1 MLKFRADRRVSQND
15 PSGPA
20 GHPVIQIQLKET
32 GPIHT
37 YITSCDLEMNGKVGG
52 RGPVSSPN
60 DMNCNSNSITMVSDL
75 SSPES
80 QTQSQPFTPR
90 ASRTPKKAA
99 MFGKRSNS
107 MRRNPKAVVA
117 KQGWL
122 YKQAS
127 SGVKQWNKRWF
138 VLTDR
143 CLFYYKDEK
152 EEGVLGSLPL
162 LSFRIGEVQALD
174 NISRKHAFK
183 VWYEEEEEGE
193 IKGPIVFCMQAEHAG
208 TRTYYFSA
216 ETAEEQE
223 EWVDAMNEAAHVQIQ
238 PTQRTTNSE
247 ATTPTA
253 ELHGNTL
260 VTKGPEPHTQTH
272 THIEDNGQTTD
283 LLDPVRGPREPAHH
297 KVNGVN
303 AMETPPPSTSHS
315 EKEGRMGGERGERG
329 ERGVLGPGG
338 APYHQPNGWGP
349 YGPPNGPPHHGNGPP
364 QGKGWPP
371 QGPPKGGTR
380 EGREVREQPENVVLR
395 RGFVPRTNP
404 ERQAQR
410 KSSMTQLQQWVNQR
424 RVMAVQEDLISP
436 SQYYTV
442 NRGVPDD
449 YYSVYSSVG
458 GGPGYVE
465 EYPLYPPGVR
475 PDSICSVSAVG
486 YDRLG
491 PPRWTNEEKRRSLL
505 DGPPFY
511 GPPPP
516 RDPYGPPPG
525 PAYYGQMDAAQTSMR
540 RLSIQPRSRSVPR
553 SPSSST
559 GGPYS
564 PSPHSFAS
572 PVCSPSA
579 RFDRGPGRLREDV
592 IYADPSVYGLRRSL
606 SSPKYDYS
614 GDRRSLSQGM
624 YHYNYPASPSLHSK
638 MVPPFHDPYRD
649 LHPTLKLNEIET
661 SKLLGRL
668 CEQNRILKDQE
679 AVVHRLRMDKDSL
692 EGALVATHQEMELY
706 RDQPLAADKLQLKK
720 ETLQNQLINIRGEL
734 SQASSALTTTRMEF
748 EALEDEVNAI
758 HGDLWEQLNAGGQSE
773 MVHRHIQKEFW
784 RVQDVWEGLH
794 KSNLSRGTD
803 TAKHRVASGA
813 SGSFSTNSP
822 ASPLSSV
829 SLTSPLSPFSPVPGS
844 QASPTKQLGP
854 EDIGPPRPPLP
865 KSYCPLE
872 SPPSVPPLPFD
883 SSAWLRSLGLDDGY
897 LDDEESHG
905 RKQKYGYRQDVSLG
919 ERTNSNEAQELD
931 QDRQANMNKVGIVP
945 PRTKSPMEDQC
956 HSYDHGITRRNGKVP
971 NGISR
976 ERPKSAVFPA
986 EVKSKMSI
994 EEQNERIRRNQ
1005 SSSVRDKRRSLNL
1018 GSQAGTNYR
1027 VVKRRLTAHEVD
1039 IKDLEAAVRGE
1050 GVQESPREEIARLRR
1065 LQMVPDHYD
1074 LDIGKELCAP
1084 DKVLIPE
1091 RYLDMEPTTPLSPEE
1106 QKEKQKKVE
1115 RIKTLIAKSNLQNVV
1130 PLLDGPTEGGG
1141 PHHQGNPEQK
1151 IQEQEKRIEISC
1163 ALAAEASRRS
1173 RLLSG
1178 EDASAAYRSTVTTP
1192 TTLSPRLTPSRCE
1205 SVKLKLWLPSSL
1217 MERPS
1222 EDPPEYKE
1230 NAQRN
1235 WLCLETG

>member
-15 PSGPA
+15 LSGPA
-20 GHPVIQIQLKET
+20 GQPVSQIQLEET
-32 GPIHT
+32 GTIHT
-37 YITSCDLEMNGKVGG
+37 YITSCDLEMNGKAGG

-60 DMNCNSNSITMVSDL
+60 DINSTTMVSDL

-90 ASRTPKKAA
+90 ASHTPRKAA
-99 MFGKRSNS
+99 TFGKRSNS
-107 MRRNPKAVVA
+107 MRRNPKAEVT

-162 LSFRIGEVQALD
+162 LSFGIGGVQTSD

-193 IKGPIVFCMQAEHAG
+193 IKGHIVFCMQAEHAG

-223 EWVDAMNEAAHVQIQ
+223 EWVDAMNEAVHIL
-238 PTQRTTNSE
+238 PSWRTINSE

-272 THIEDNGQTTD
+272 TYIEDNSQTTD
-283 LLDPVRGPREPAHH
+283 FQDPERGPRKTAHH
-297 KVNGVN
+297 KVNGVD
-303 AMETPPPSTSHS
+303 AMKTPLPSTSNS
-315 EKEGRMGGERGERG
+315 EQEGRMEGERTGG
-329 ERGVLGPGG
+329 PGPGG
-338 APYHQPNGWGP
+338 AHHPHHQPNGWGP
-349 YGPPNGPPHHGNGPP
+349 YGPPNGPPQGNGRPL
-364 QGKGWPP
+364 
-371 QGPPKGGTR
+371 QGPPEGGMR

-424 RVMAVQEDLISP
+424 RVMAVQEDMNST
-436 SQYYTV
+436 SRYYTV
-442 NRGVPDD
+442 NRGVPAD
-449 YYSVYSSVG
+449 YYSVYGSVV

-465 EYPLYPPGVR
+465 QYPLYPLGVR

-491 PPRWTNEEKRRSLL
+491 PPRWTNEDKRCSLR
-505 DGPPFY
+505 DR
-511 GPPPP
+511 PPPP

-525 PAYYGQMDAAQTSMR
+525 PAYYNQMDAAQNSMR

-553 SPSSST
+553 SPSSSSA
-559 GGPYS
+559 GPYS
-564 PSPHSFAS
+564 PGPHSFAS
-572 PVCSPSA
+572 PICSPSA
-579 RFDRGPGRLREDV
+579 RFDRGPTRLQEDV

-606 SSPKYDYS
+606 SSPKYDYP

-638 MVPPFHDPYRD
+638 MVPPFHDPYRE
-649 LHPTLKLNEIET
+649 LHPTLKLNEMET

-679 AVVHRLRMDKDSL
+679 EVVHRLRMDKDSL

-706 RDQPLAADKLQLKK
+706 RGQLLAADKFQLKK

-734 SQASSALTTTRMEF
+734 SQASSVLTTSRMEF

-784 RVQDVWEGLH
+784 RVQDVLEGLH

-822 ASPLSSV
+822 ASPMSSV
-829 SLTSPLSPFSPVPGS
+829 SLTSPLSPFSPVLGS
-844 QASPTKQLGP
+844 QASPSKHLGP
-854 EDIGPPRPPLP
+854 E
-865 KSYCPLE
+865 
-872 SPPSVPPLPFD
+872 
-883 SSAWLRSLGLDDGY
+883 
-897 LDDEESHG
+897 H
-905 RKQKYGYRQDVSLG
+905 KYGYRQDMSP
-919 ERTNSNEAQELD
+919 EEWTNSNEAQELD
-931 QDRQANMNKVGIVP
+931 QDPQANMNKVGIVP
-945 PRTKSPMEDQC
+945 PRTKSPLEDQGQ
-956 HSYDHGITRRNGKVP
+956 SYDHGISRRNGKVP

-986 EVKSKMSI
+986 EVKSKMSV

-1027 VVKRRLTAHEVD
+1027 VVRRRLTTHEVD

-1065 LQMVPDHYD
+1065 LQMEPDQYN
-1074 LDIGKELCAP
+1074 LDISKELCAP

-1091 RYLDMEPTTPLSPEE
+1091 RYLDVDTPLSPEE

-1130 PLLDGPTEGGG
+1130 PLLDGPTEGVGS
-1141 PHHQGNPEQK
+1141 HHQGNPEQ
-1151 IQEQEKRIEISC
+1151 QLQDQEKRIEISC
-1163 ALAAEASRRS
+1163 ALATEASRRS
-1173 RLLSG
+1173 RLLS
-1178 EDASAAYRSTVTTP
+1178 AQCA
-1192 TTLSPRLTPSRCE
+1192 
-1205 SVKLKLWLPSSL
+1205 PSSL
-1217 MERPS
+1217 ASPTSLAPPPS
-1222 EDPPEYKE
+1222 S
-1230 NAQRN
+1230 
-1235 WLCLETG
+1235 TGFSDSAHIMKV

>member
-1 MLKFRADRRVSQND
+1 
-15 PSGPA
+15 
-20 GHPVIQIQLKET
+20 
-32 GPIHT
+32 
-37 YITSCDLEMNGKVGG
+37 MNGNVGG
-52 RGPVSSPN
+52 RGPVSSPS
-60 DMNCNSNSITMVSDL
+60 DINCNSNSTTMVSDL

-99 MFGKRSNS
+99 TFGKRSNS

-162 LSFRIGEVQALD
+162 LSFRIGEVQVLD

-193 IKGPIVFCMQAEHAG
+193 IKGTIVFCLQAEHAG
-208 TRTYYFSA
+208 TRTYYFGA

-223 EWVDAMNEAAHVQIQ
+223 EWIDAMNEAAHVQI
-238 PTQRTTNSE
+238 PPAQRTTNSE

-272 THIEDNGQTTD
+272 THIEDNGQTTE
-283 LLDPVRGPREPAHH
+283 LLDPERGSREPAHH
-297 KVNGVN
+297 KVNGVD

-315 EKEGRMGGERGERG
+315 EKDGRMGGERGERG

-338 APYHQPNGWGP
+338 APHHQPNGWGT
-349 YGPPNGPPHHGNGPP
+349 YGPPNHGNGPP
-364 QGKGWPP
+364 QGNGRPP
-371 QGPPKGGTR
+371 QAPPEGRMR

-424 RVMAVQEDLISP
+424 RVIAVQEDLNSP
-436 SQYYTV
+436 SHYYTV
-442 NRGVPDD
+442 NRGVPAD

-486 YDRLG
+486 YDRMG
-491 PPRWTNEEKRRSLL
+491 PPRWTNDEKRRSLR
-505 DGPPFY
+505 DGPLY
-511 GPPPP
+511 RPPPP
-516 RDPYGPPPG
+516 RDPYGPPPS
-525 PAYYGQMDAAQTSMR
+525 PAYYGQMDAAQTAMR

-572 PVCSPSA
+572 PICSPSA

-606 SSPKYDYS
+606 SSPKYDYP

-638 MVPPFHDPYRD
+638 MVPPFHDPYRE

-668 CEQNRILKDQE
+668 CEQNRFLKDQE

-706 RDQPLAADKLQLKK
+706 RGQPLVADKLQLKK

-784 RVQDVWEGLH
+784 RVQEVWEGLH

-854 EDIGPPRPPLP
+854 EVSTSPSYHPRNQPNTN
-865 KSYCPLE
+865 
-872 SPPSVPPLPFD
+872 
-883 SSAWLRSLGLDDGY
+883 LGLHLCPQPNTHLSPQPNTQPEQSVQLGP
-897 LDDEESHG
+897 ESNTQLGADPNRPVSEPKTHPG
-905 RKQKYGYRQDVSLG
+905 PQPNIHLGPDPNTKYPHIHSLPH
-919 ERTNSNEAQELD
+919 TQ
-931 QDRQANMNKVGIVP
+931 
-945 PRTKSPMEDQC
+945 
-956 HSYDHGITRRNGKVP
+956 
-971 NGISR
+971 SR
-976 ERPKSAVFPA
+976 S
-986 EVKSKMSI
+986 
-994 EEQNERIRRNQ
+994 
-1005 SSSVRDKRRSLNL
+1005 
-1018 GSQAGTNYR
+1018 
-1027 VVKRRLTAHEVD
+1027 
-1039 IKDLEAAVRGE
+1039 
-1050 GVQESPREEIARLRR
+1050 
-1065 LQMVPDHYD
+1065 
-1074 LDIGKELCAP
+1074 
-1084 DKVLIPE
+1084 
-1091 RYLDMEPTTPLSPEE
+1091 LSPETQYQILYLATQSCPKLKSILNTQTSSE
-1106 QKEKQKKVE
+1106 PNRHPGLEPNVHPGPEPSSQPCTCQANQLAPVE
-1115 RIKTLIAKSNLQNVV
+1115 SIDTQQHAQPYTSQASQHDLRDTKDTQPNTRPNPNPTHSTSQVNQPANMDSTHLEPYSHRASSGV
-1130 PLLDGPTEGGG
+1130 PLLQGDSHSFTHSPTHPDKLTNQQAPTGSNPSHQHTQLANELSPQPKQQAIGYRKDVLPDPPSYRASYPAFLRYPPQHTHLTVPETKYSSSRQNPCLVSQLACSHTPD
-1141 PHHQGNPEQK
+1141 PHKHSLPPHPRTRVLSTETQYRVLCLATQSREQSQG
-1151 IQEQEKRIEISC
+1151 
-1163 ALAAEASRRS
+1163 RS
-1173 RLLSG
+1173 RSRTRTRPLTFPNNQLDVIDG
-1178 EDASAAYRSTVTTP
+1178 AYPTP
-1192 TTLSPRLTPSRCE
+1192 HTPI
-1205 SVKLKLWLPSSL
+1205 PPHTHPNN
-1217 MERPS
+1217 RP
-1222 EDPPEYKE
+1222 
-1230 NAQRN
+1230 
-1235 WLCLETG
+1235 